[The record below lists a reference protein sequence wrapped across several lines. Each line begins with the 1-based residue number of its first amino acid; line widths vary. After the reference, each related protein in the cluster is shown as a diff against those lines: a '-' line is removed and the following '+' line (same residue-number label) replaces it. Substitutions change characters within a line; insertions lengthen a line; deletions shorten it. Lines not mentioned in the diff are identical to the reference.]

1 MPFSPSDFS
10 LLAQGMGVFVLVS
23 ALVTGVSFARKW
35 GWRFRF
41 VGVTLFSV
49 VLTVG
54 LFALSL
60 APITRT
66 AVAGAV
72 PYALVYDRFT
82 AEATIALPPTVTLPQ
97 VEATLRQAASNL
109 FSPGRN
115 GQGKEH
121 LTIRARTLLHVAD
134 GVSQPVYLGQVRRS
148 LRRRDDPD
156 LSITLFTDRFTPE
169 GQVRNPETAAL
180 TSLLSQS

>member
-1 MPFSPSDFS
+1 
-10 LLAQGMGVFVLVS
+10 MGGFVLVA
-23 ALVTGVSFARKW
+23 ALITGLAFVRQW

-41 VGVTLFSV
+41 VGVTLFSL

-60 APITRT
+60 SPITRT
-66 AVAGAV
+66 TIPGAV

-115 GQGKEH
+115 GQGKEQ
-121 LTIRARTLLHVAD
+121 LTIRARTLLHVAE
-134 GVSQPVYLGQVRRS
+134 GVSRPVYLGQVRRS
-148 LRRRDDPD
+148 LRLREDPN
-156 LSITLFTDRFTPE
+156 LVVTLDPEQFTAD
-169 GQVRNPETAAL
+169 GQIRNLATGAPISPPL
-180 TSLLSQS
+180 QN